1 LVGDIDLENQD
12 VLSEICIGYSVT
24 TTKGKILGWDLLS
37 SGKFYRSIGNVTAD
51 IIKKYIN
58 DSQGKPKKKFQSN
71 GLKKFRQLRLND
83 F

>member
-1 LVGDIDLENQD
+1 M
-12 VLSEICIGYSVT
+12 VLKIKAFIQNLLIGCSVT
-24 TTKGKILGWDLLS
+24 TPKGKILGWDLLS

-51 IIKKYIN
+51 TIKKYIN